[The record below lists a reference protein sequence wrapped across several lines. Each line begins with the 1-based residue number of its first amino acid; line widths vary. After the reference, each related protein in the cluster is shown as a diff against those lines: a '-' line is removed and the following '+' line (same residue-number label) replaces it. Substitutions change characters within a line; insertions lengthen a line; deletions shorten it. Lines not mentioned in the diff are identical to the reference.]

1 MITPYFVSY
10 APLVNYQIEN
20 WRVKKQEGLD
30 VTGRMKALAWI
41 TLTPGIIIY
50 IFLMDLVFL
59 LISSVLTP
67 IFFLIH
73 FFSCGKFN
81 FTKMLDST
89 DVIYEP
95 FLLCLIILEEDEWPT
110 QAKSWVFPQS
120 ILKSF
125 TSPVLKAL

>member
-20 WRVKKQEGLD
+20 WRVKKQEGLE
-30 VTGRMKALAWI
+30 VTGRMKMLAWI

-50 IFLMDLVFL
+50 IFLMEVVFL

-73 FFSCGKFN
+73 FFSFGKFN
-81 FTKMLDST
+81 FTIMLDST
-89 DVIYEP
+89 DFIYE
-95 FLLCLIILEEDEWPT
+95 
-110 QAKSWVFPQS
+110 KVFEMKRLDVNGFRRLRTISQLVFESVP
-120 ILKSF
+120 
-125 TSPVLKAL
+125 